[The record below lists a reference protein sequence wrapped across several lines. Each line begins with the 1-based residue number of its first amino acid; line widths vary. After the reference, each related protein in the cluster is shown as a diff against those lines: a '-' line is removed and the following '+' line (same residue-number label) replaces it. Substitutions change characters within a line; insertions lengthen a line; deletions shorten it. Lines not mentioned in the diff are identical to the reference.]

1 MAGRIRTK
9 EKCPK
14 CAGQFVGSPLS
25 CPKCLTVPRRYFID
39 YYHGGYGRFRIYT
52 DRIGQPLSSWLHAD
66 RVISR
71 IRSEI
76 DEHTFDPT
84 KYIKAELK
92 NFLFERRI
100 EAWFASKQK
109 GVEKGNL
116 APSYTRSLRNY
127 KDRYYLP
134 FFKSMD
140 VREVRTYTIEQ
151 FYEQLPD
158 GLSLKYVKNILDALR
173 NFFFALKRLDYIK
186 DLPSFP
192 QVTVDR
198 KTPRWIN
205 RAAQLKII
213 EHIPEEDR
221 AIFVFLAFQGVRP
234 GEAQALQ
241 VKDVDIVNEV
251 VTPVRTVCDRK
262 FRERLKGKVAKPRA
276 INPLIVDMLRAQ
288 CTGKHPDAY
297 VFINPL
303 TVRPYAYNRLNDLWR
318 KASTKARYAITLYE
332 ATRHSLASNL
342 LKDGASLKS
351 ISDILGHT
359 DIRTTLKYAHGDLE
373 NQRVAFAQQ
382 KPIDNIIQLCPQT
395 VPNQKVD
402 KKSSINYNR

>member
-1 MAGRIRTK
+1 METIAVNLSMAGRIRTK

-14 CAGQFVGSPLS
+14 CDGQFVGKPLS
-25 CPKCLTVPRRYFID
+25 CPKCLTVPKRYFID

-52 DRIGQPLSSWLHAD
+52 DRLGQPLSSWLHAD

-76 DEHTFDPT
+76 DERTFDPT
-84 KYIKAELK
+84 KYVKEEIK

-100 EAWFASKQK
+100 EGWLVSKEK

-116 APSYTRSLRNY
+116 ASSYTRNLRNY

-134 FFKSMD
+134 FFKGMD
-140 VREVRTYTIEQ
+140 VREVRTYTVEQ

-173 NFFFALKRLDYIK
+173 NFFATLKRQEYVK
-186 DLPSFP
+186 DMPSFP
-192 QVTVDR
+192 HVTVDR
-198 KTPRWIN
+198 KTPKWID
-205 RAAQLKII
+205 RDTQVKII
-213 EHIPEEDR
+213 ENIPERDR
-221 AIFVFLAFQGVRP
+221 PIFLFLAFQGLRP

-241 VKDVDIVNEV
+241 VKDVDLVNGIVM
-251 VTPVRTVCDRK
+251 PVRTVCNRR
-262 FRERLKGKVAKPRA
+262 FRDRLKGKVAKPRA
-276 INPLIVDMLRAQ
+276 INPLIADMLKAQ
-288 CTGKHPDAY
+288 CAGKHPDAY
-297 VFINPL
+297 VFTSPV
-303 TVRPYAYNRLNDLWR
+303 TGRPYVYNRLNDLWR
-318 KASTKARYAITLYE
+318 KASTKAGSEITLYE

-359 DIRTTLKYAHGDLE
+359 DIRTTLKYAHGDLD

-382 KPIDNIIQLCPQT
+382 KPIGSVIPLCPQT
-395 VPNQKVD
+395 VPSRKF
-402 KKSSINYNR
+402 